1 MSGEAFGDIRLFGFQ
16 FDEASSVVA
25 DFATTQCLK
34 NPTVAN
40 FAIVELVALRQ
51 VWTMGVES
59 GRKRE
64 GGGMKRDCIVISG
77 QQAQVVAIPIRFY

>member
-1 MSGEAFGDIRLFGFQ
+1 MSEEAFGDIRLFGFQ

-40 FAIVELVALRQ
+40 FAIVELVANCDK
-51 VWTMGVES
+51 S
-59 GRKRE
+59 GRWE
-64 GGGMKRDCIVISG
+64 LNL
-77 QQAQVVAIPIRFY
+77 VASVKEAA